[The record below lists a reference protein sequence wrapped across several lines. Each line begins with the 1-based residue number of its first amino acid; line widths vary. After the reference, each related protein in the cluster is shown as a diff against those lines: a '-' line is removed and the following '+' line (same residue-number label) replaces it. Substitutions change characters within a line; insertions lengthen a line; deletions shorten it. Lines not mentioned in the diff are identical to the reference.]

1 MSCRNKF
8 LAGFEPTTSEIP
20 YGIGSGRRANYNDR
34 YRCLLRLRHQR
45 KDIPIKRARY
55 VDRIVGIARPL
66 PRREIRLVLHIGY
79 IIGTYRLVDE
89 ALKSRIVV
97 ISAVVRIGDR
107 VNSRAG

>member
-1 MSCRNKF
+1 
-8 LAGFEPTTSEIP
+8 
-20 YGIGSGRRANYNDR
+20 
-34 YRCLLRLRHQR
+34 
-45 KDIPIKRARY
+45 
-55 VDRIVGIARPL
+55 
-66 PRREIRLVLHIGY
+66 LVLHIGY